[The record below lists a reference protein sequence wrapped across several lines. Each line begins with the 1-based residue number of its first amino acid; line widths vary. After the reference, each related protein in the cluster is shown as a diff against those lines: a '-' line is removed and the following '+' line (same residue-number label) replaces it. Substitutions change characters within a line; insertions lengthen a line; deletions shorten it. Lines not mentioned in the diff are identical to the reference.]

1 MPVQTGGKDND
12 MNKIITISRQFGS
25 GGGEIGKKLAE
36 ELNLP
41 FYDKNIINIAAKD
54 SGFSE
59 DILEYSEEMPIN
71 SLLYSIATG
80 SGIGGIGLAG
90 LPLGDKLFLAQF
102 DAIKK
107 IASEGPCVIIGRC
120 ADYVLNDLDN
130 VINIFIHA
138 DFEKRRERIAKTHS
152 LTDEEAKKKIDKVDK
167 RRAAYYYHY
176 TLEKWGTATRYD
188 LCINSSA
195 LGIDGTTAAIK
206 RFIEAYK

>member
-80 SGIGGIGLAG
+80 NGIGGIGLAG